1 MPGAGHA
8 GAEFIARPRPLQR
21 LGTDMRSY
29 PGSPP
34 HRDTPPAGCSSSIG
48 YSAHPPATSDAAVR
62 QLRHR
67 RSAVT
72 CDDLD
77 QQPSSRRRLLLRN
90 PSILAKRINKYLQ
103 FPEFI
108 EIYRRDKKAPFSARM
123 VALYS
128 ADSCP
133 WPSSCPLR
141 LNLSWATTVQAPRH
155 KGSGLIKMSWRCSN
169 G

>member
-21 LGTDMRSY
+21 LGMDMRSY

-34 HRDTPPAGCSSSIG
+34 HRDTLRRGARRASAIQPTRLRRATPPCASCDIDD
-48 YSAHPPATSDAAVR
+48 PPLLVTTWTS
-62 QLRHR
+62 
-67 RSAVT
+67 
-72 CDDLD
+72 
-77 QQPSSRRRLLLRN
+77 QPSSRRRLLPRN